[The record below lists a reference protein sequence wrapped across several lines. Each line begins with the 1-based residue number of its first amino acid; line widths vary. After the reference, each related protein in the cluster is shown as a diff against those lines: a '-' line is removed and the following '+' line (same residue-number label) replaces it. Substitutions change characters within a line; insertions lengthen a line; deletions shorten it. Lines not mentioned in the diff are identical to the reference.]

1 MSHKTPPKSP
11 VSKMPFRFLRG
22 FSKKQRKSLKIAVV
36 GATEVG
42 KSGDYTVK
50 KGYPFPVSSRDV
62 TNQTLPGREK
72 INYSRPRRVWLV
84 TSRLGTGKRL
94 TFFTVYSL
102 ELQYTGIM
110 IFYRVS
116 YGVLTKIYCYVLL
129 ISE

>member
-42 KSGDYTVK
+42 KSGDY
-50 KGYPFPVSSRDV
+50 
-62 TNQTLPGREK
+62 
-72 INYSRPRRVWLV
+72 
-84 TSRLGTGKRL
+84 
-94 TFFTVYSL
+94 SL

-110 IFYRVS
+110 NI
-116 YGVLTKIYCYVLL
+116 L
-129 ISE
+129 